1 MRKWSLMAIACI
13 IALVLLERVSA
24 HECWGGHGHGC
35 GHGWGWHRPPERHV
49 FHAEMRLPSGFR
61 VVFHS
66 LEARTLEGAFRAVQS
81 RMNEMAERE
90 QIPEGREY
98 AVTVYW
104 RGRYYLRYLVPAGV
118 RIEQGVGI

>member
-1 MRKWSLMAIACI
+1 MSNKFW
-13 IALVLLERVSA
+13 LVLVTAAALA
-24 HECWGGHGHGC
+24 GGAQANEDWHGHGC
-35 GHGWGWHRPPERHV
+35 GRGWWWHRPPERHV

-66 LEARTLEGAFRAVQS
+66 LEARTLEGAFRAVQL

-118 RIEQGVGI
+118 RIESGVGI